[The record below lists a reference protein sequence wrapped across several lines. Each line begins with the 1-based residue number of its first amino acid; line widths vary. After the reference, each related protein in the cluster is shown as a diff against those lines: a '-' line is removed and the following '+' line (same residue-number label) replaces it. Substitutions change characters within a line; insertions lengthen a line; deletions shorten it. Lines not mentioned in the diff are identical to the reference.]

1 MKLAIISLG
10 GKSSGMVL
18 EEAKKYFTTVDFLNI
33 KDIEVHADSKDI
45 GILYKGTP
53 LEKYDCIY
61 IRGSYKYLLLQ
72 RSLTTALQNDVYMP
86 IAPSAFTIG
95 HNKLLTLIE
104 LQKKNI
110 PIPKTYLA
118 ITTNS
123 AKKILEQVHYPVI
136 MKIPFGTHGKGVMFA
151 DSLAAA
157 KSLLDALEVFK
168 QPYIIQEYV
177 GTKGREISDIRAIV
191 VGGEVVAA
199 MKRKAAVEELRA
211 NIHMGAIGEPC
222 ELDYDSRQIAIRS
235 AKAIGADICAVDL
248 LEGVKTVVIEINLS
262 PGLKGI
268 TEATKKNVARKIAKF
283 LAEQTKLFNES
294 KKSTG
299 YGKIMKELEITTK
312 NDKTKEILT
321 NLNIKEGIIKLPRI
335 ITDITK
341 FTPDDEIALI
351 VKKGQLV
358 IKKHEIEKG
367 K

>member
-18 EEAKKYFTTVDFLNI
+18 EEAKKYCTKVDFLNV
-33 KDIEVHADSKDI
+33 KEIEVHADSKDI

-199 MKRKAAVEELRA
+199 M
-211 NIHMGAIGEPC
+211 
-222 ELDYDSRQIAIRS
+222 
-235 AKAIGADICAVDL
+235 
-248 LEGVKTVVIEINLS
+248 
-262 PGLKGI
+262 
-268 TEATKKNVARKIAKF
+268 
-283 LAEQTKLFNES
+283 
-294 KKSTG
+294 
-299 YGKIMKELEITTK
+299 
-312 NDKTKEILT
+312 
-321 NLNIKEGIIKLPRI
+321 
-335 ITDITK
+335 
-341 FTPDDEIALI
+341 
-351 VKKGQLV
+351 
-358 IKKHEIEKG
+358 
-367 K
+367 